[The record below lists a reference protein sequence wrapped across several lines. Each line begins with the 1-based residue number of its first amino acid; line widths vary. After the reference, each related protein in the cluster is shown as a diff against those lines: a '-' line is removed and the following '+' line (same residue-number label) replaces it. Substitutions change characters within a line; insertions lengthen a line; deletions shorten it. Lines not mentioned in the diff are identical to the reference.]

1 MWELQPLSTN
11 RRTTEIS
18 LLLGENT
25 SLTILQIPHNFVG
38 LLSYTLS
45 PSCSLVSHL
54 CCDIYGKDALPIYR
68 QASLPL
74 SCKRQEQGK
83 WHQLVLQ
90 VALNWCPFC
99 WLSCTNW
106 CQLASHMS
114 GSNCQWAYSWG
125 KVQHHGISLEKES
138 SPYGLNIGEELNSH
152 GYQPNTSLILLL
164 LQSYRYIQ
172 NLSKPTIF
180 LFY

>member
-25 SLTILQIPHNFVG
+25 SLTISQIPHNFVG
-38 LLSYTLS
+38 LLSFTLS
-45 PSCSLVSHL
+45 SCSLVSL
-54 CCDIYGKDALPIYR
+54 FWCDIYGKDALPIYR

-90 VALNWCPFC
+90 VAPNWCPFC

-106 CQLASHMS
+106 CQLASHS
-114 GSNCQWAYSWG
+114 PTWRLWWFNQVFTLDHLWFFYPFYTCHLYAAYVSA
-125 KVQHHGISLEKES
+125 
-138 SPYGLNIGEELNSH
+138 
-152 GYQPNTSLILLL
+152 
-164 LQSYRYIQ
+164 
-172 NLSKPTIF
+172 KP
-180 LFY
+180 

>member
-25 SLTILQIPHNFVG
+25 SLTISQIPHNFVG

-74 SCKRQEQGK
+74 FCKRQEQGK
-83 WHQLVLQ
+83 WHRIGAHFVDL
-90 VALNWCPFC
+90 A
-99 WLSCTNW
+99 CTNW
-106 CQLASHMS
+106 RQLVSH
-114 GSNCQWAYSWG
+114 
-125 KVQHHGISLEKES
+125 
-138 SPYGLNIGEELNSH
+138 SPI
-152 GYQPNTSLILLL
+152 
-164 LQSYRYIQ
+164 
-172 NLSKPTIF
+172 
-180 LFY
+180 